1 MSNTATGLP
10 RQPPGSPSRRHPGA
24 DGQKRNTRQWQRG
37 GWREGSKT
45 SLETTGSGSASCRVA
60 SKKPVDRPCPR
71 RGEGGQGFL
80 RLEAEPCFWQLLG
93 HSWPAC
99 LGTASAPLSMSKG
112 QDRHSR
118 GVQSSQQET
127 SVRDTQHAVSP
138 ICRSGTL
145 THRCTH
151 AHTHAHTHAL
161 TSEPRTQS

>member
-24 DGQKRNTRQWQRG
+24 GGQKRKTGQWQQG

-45 SLETTGSGSASCRVA
+45 SLRTTGSGSASCRVA

-71 RGEGGQGFL
+71 RGGGGWGGFL
-80 RLEAEPCFWQLLG
+80 RLEAEPRFWQLPG
-93 HSWPAC
+93 HPWPAC

-127 SVRDTQHAVSP
+127 SVRDTQHAASP
-138 ICRSGTL
+138 ICRSRTH
-145 THRCTH
+145 THRRTH
-151 AHTHAHTHAL
+151 ARTHARTHTHM
-161 TSEPRTQS
+161 P